1 MIGLKKML
9 LFVLPLLLIGLLSAL
24 VACQGATGPAG
35 PAGPTGAAGVAGPAG
50 PAGAP
55 GTTGPAGPPGPAG
68 PAGPAGKAADAAALF
83 NKADTK
89 LGLWAAQSGTAPR
102 MLLLTEH
109 FNIMWFAA
117 QAGNWDAVNF
127 EAYRVDEAIKA
138 NVIVRPA
145 RKDALEAWSKPTVE
159 SIQQAAKDKNL
170 DAFIKAYDTSIAGCN
185 ACHLVM
191 GGGPLANMKAYKITR
206 PTTPIYSNI
215 DLKP

>member
-1 MIGLKKML
+1 MLKKIL
-9 LFVLPLLLIGLLSAL
+9 GISLISLILVGVVFF
-24 VACQGATGPAG
+24 VACAGPQGPAG
-35 PAGPTGAAGVAGPAG
+35 PAGPSGPLG
-50 PAGAP
+50 Q
-55 GTTGPAGPPGPAG
+55 AGPPGPAG
-68 PAGPAGKAADAAALF
+68 PAGPPGTAGPRGPEGPAGPAGKATDVTALF
-83 NKADTK
+83 NKANNK

-145 RKDALEAWSKPTVE
+145 RKDALESWAKPTVA

-170 DAFIKAYDTSIAGCN
+170 DAFVKAYDTAVAGCN

-191 GGGPLANMKAYKITR
+191 GGGPLSNMKAYKITR
-206 PTTPIYSNI
+206 PTAPMYSNL